1 MKITFWGTRGSTPA
15 PGENT
20 TLYGGNTTCLEIDLE
35 SKQKIII
42 DAGTGL
48 RALGLKLLAESE
60 KVDIFLLMTHV
71 HWDHIWG
78 FPFFEPLYSPSTKIS
93 IDGCQACMS
102 GLISTFDHRVMDGV
116 FPVAFKD
123 VPADIRYFEVLQEE
137 ALYID
142 DVVIDA
148 INLHHPQGGFAFRFE
163 ENGKSLVFM
172 TDNEITAGSLPPE
185 QIEFCMGADILIHDA
200 QYTPEE
206 MDLRKGWG
214 HSDYATALD
223 LAEKAEAKRLI
234 LTHHDPKRKDSEITA
249 LVSKCRTLS
258 NEKGAGVSV
267 QAAREGETLVL

>member
-1 MKITFWGTRGSTPA
+1 MKITFWGTRGSTPT
-15 PGENT
+15 PGKNT
-20 TLYGGNTTCLEIDLE
+20 TLYGGNTTCLEVDLE
-35 SKQKIII
+35 SKRKIII

-48 RALGLKLLAESE
+48 RPLGTKLIAESE

-78 FPFFEPLYSPSTKIS
+78 FPFFEPLYNPSTKIS
-93 IDGCQACMS
+93 IDGCQTCIS

-123 VPADIRYFEVLQEE
+123 VPADLRYFEVLKEE

-148 INLHHPQGGFAFRFE
+148 INLHHPQGGFAYRLE

-172 TDNEITAGSLPPE
+172 TDNEITAGNLPPE
-185 QIEFCMGADILIHDA
+185 QIEFCRGADILIHDA

-234 LTHHDPKRKDSEITA
+234 LTHHDPKR
-249 LVSKCRTLS
+249 
-258 NEKGAGVSV
+258 
-267 QAAREGETLVL
+267 